1 MNIKQRLRKRL
12 GCIAI
17 VLLSLVLFAAL
28 ALVIGRHLWASEP
41 AYWTQNQSYIAQ
53 TDPDRLTDVAD
64 RAFNRILSELSN
76 SQGYKTDPND
86 TDPRAMGVRSIRLD
100 FDEANAWLATRLDD
114 WLANQKRRMPDGVS
128 DPMLQA
134 QGDLLVAAFRY
145 RNRDV
150 DQVFS
155 VLLSMTFLDN
165 GQAVLSI
172 DGLRGGR
179 LPLPTSTLLDK
190 LPRHAGEDARGT
202 HTLAV
207 LLGEAPFDPILP
219 IDGDRQARI
228 IDMRVDPQSV
238 SLIVQAEP
246 TER

>member
-1 MNIKQRLRKRL
+1 MRKRL
-12 GCIAI
+12 GCIAL
-17 VLLSLVLFAAL
+17 VLLSLVLFASL
-28 ALVIGRHLWASEP
+28 ALVIGRHLWAGKP
-41 AYWTQNQSYIAQ
+41 AYWTQNQAFITQ
-53 TDPDRLTDVAD
+53 TDPTRLTDVAD

-76 SQGYKTDPND
+76 SQGYKSDEQDN
-86 TDPRAMGVRSIRLD
+86 DPRALGVRSIHLN
-100 FDEANAWLATRLDD
+100 FDEANAWLATRLND

-128 DPMLQA
+128 DPMLWA
-134 QGDLLVAAFRY
+134 QGDSLVAAFRY
-145 RNRDV
+145 QNVDV

-155 VLLSMTFLDN
+155 VMLSLEFFDN

-172 DGLRGGR
+172 EGLRGGK
-179 LPLPTSTLLDK
+179 LPLPAGAILDRLHGK
-190 LPRHAGEDARGT
+190 VGDDVRES

-228 IDMRVDPQSV
+228 IDMQVDPTGV